1 MYDVTVVLLGGGL
14 ASTAVIP
21 VEIFHSAGAL
31 WHELQGRPPQPLFRV
46 RTVTVDGLPVSSPGG
61 LRIAPE
67 ASVADVER
75 TDIVIIP
82 TTGVELDQRLQDCGA
97 VLLPWLRRQYDQ
109 GALITGICMGSAF
122 IA

>member
-21 VEIFHSAGAL
+21 VEIFHSAGVM
-31 WHELQGRPPQPLFRV
+31 WHELQGRTAEPLFRV
-46 RTVTVDGLPVSSPGG
+46 RTVTIDGKPVRSPGG
-61 LRIAPE
+61 LSIAPE
-67 ASVADVER
+67 AAVTDVER

-82 TTGVELDQRLQDCGA
+82 TTGLELDERLEQVGP

-109 GALITGICMGSAF
+109 GALITGVCMGSTV